1 MDNSFE
7 EVNRARCFNHTMHLS
22 VKTLL
27 QPFNAGLSGQTE
39 DDEDSDVED
48 NVIPPLGDVDNDEEE
63 EDEDGSEEDD
73 PVVYADDGHDE
84 LNELDEAER
93 ADLLK
98 NTASV
103 RQAVTKVRI
112 CLYSFYTIDI
122 VPL

>member
-1 MDNSFE
+1 
-7 EVNRARCFNHTMHLS
+7 MHLL

-48 NVIPPLGDVDNDEEE
+48 NVIPPLGDVDDDEEE

>member
-22 VKTLL
+22 AKTLL

-48 NVIPPLGDVDNDEEE
+48 NVIPPLGDVDDDEEE